1 VKDAA
6 ATSAALLIFPIMAS
20 NNSSTFLDPGDD
32 YMYAYSLD
40 IKFAYLHSHSTTF
53 SANMLITQMHF
64 LQ

>member
-1 VKDAA
+1 LIIASVKDAA

-40 IKFAYLHSHSTTF
+40 IKFA
-53 SANMLITQMHF
+53 
-64 LQ
+64 